1 MKYSTLKVR
10 SKALYVPVN
19 IAEDIRNNKSYVIL
33 PLLSKNILNSGDYLY
48 LKEKIGDAFTTKETA
63 KTFVEIVTNKVVNI
77 QELTDEDLSRLNLNS
92 ETIQKYYTAIL
103 DDMISNT
110 IKSSVSANK
119 LINNYGYECNPTI
132 QLVELNI
139 ITPSD

>member
-48 LKEKIGDAFTTKETA
+48 LKEKIGDNFTTKDTA
-63 KTFVEIVTNKVVNI
+63 KTFVEILANKVVNI
-77 QELTDEDLSRLNLNS
+77 QELTNEDLDKLNLTS
-92 ETIQKYYTAIL
+92 ETIKEYYSSIL
-103 DDMISNT
+103 DDMINNT
-110 IKSSVSANK
+110 IKSRVSANK
-119 LINNYGYECNPTI
+119 LINSYGYDCNPTI
-132 QLVELNI
+132 QMIELNVV
-139 ITPSD
+139 TPSN